1 MQPTPEISD
10 PHKKIPLDAVSGPL
24 WLLGSLLGKTWR
36 FSVQGT
42 REIDPFASRGKGV
55 IFCFWHSHIL
65 PLSYIFRGIGVTAV
79 VSASRDGD
87 RATAVAQRW
96 NHQTIRGSSTRGQIA
111 VLRQCV
117 RALESGRN
125 VVIIPDGPRGPAG
138 QVKPG
143 AAMIAMMTRAP
154 VFPVIAEPRRT
165 WRLNSWDRFMVPK
178 PFTHITVTIKDSL
191 NASAFGREEGRTER
205 FTEQLQQALS
215 P

>member
-1 MQPTPEISD
+1 MQSTPD
-10 PHKKIPLDAVSGPL
+10 TTGMQNKIPLDPVSGPL
-24 WLLGSLLGKTWR
+24 WFAGSVLGRTWR
-36 FSVQGT
+36 YSVQGT
-42 REIDPFASRGKGV
+42 REIDPFCSRGKGV

-65 PLSYIFRGIGVTAV
+65 PLAYIFRGVGITAV

-111 VLRQCV
+111 VIRQCI

-125 VVIIPDGPRGPAG
+125 VVIVPDGPRGPRE

-143 AAMIAMMTRAP
+143 AAMIAMMTHAP
-154 VFPVIAEPRRT
+154 VFPAIAEPRGA
-165 WRLNSWDRFMVPK
+165 WRLNSWDRFMIPK

-191 NASAFGREEGRTER
+191 NVSQFAHGEDRVER
-205 FTEQLQQALS
+205 FTAQLQQALTV
-215 P
+215 